1 MFTEKLFVSLSPFSR
16 FCRPQRR
23 FLLILTGPSTR
34 AGNSALLSEAQ
45 TKGHFGKARQGVAA
59 PSEGDDGLGG
69 LFFFFFFF
77 LAFLFCFLNHSLLF
91 AFLWHLSSS
100 DLSHCYK

>member
-1 MFTEKLFVSLSPFSR
+1 MFTEKLFVSFSPFSR

-69 LFFFFFFF
+69 LFFFFLFFSCF
-77 LAFLFCFLNHSLLF
+77 SFLFLKSLSLVCFSL
-91 AFLWHLSSS
+91 APFLQ
-100 DLSHCYK
+100 